1 MEAIPFAIRG
11 LVLLS
16 WRLLV
21 GGLKPGCQKE
31 NWLTFLTYFNSIQKK
46 SALSSFVHLLNAAKS
61 ITTGRWQ
68 RWQCKYA
75 GWTVFD
81 FCQVVRQATR

>member
-31 NWLTFLTYFNSIQKK
+31 NWLTFFTYFNSIQKK
-46 SALSSFVHLLNAAKS
+46 SALSSFVHLLNAAKVS
-61 ITTGRWQ
+61 QPDAGKDGNASMPAGRYLIFV
-68 RWQCKYA
+68 KL
-75 GWTVFD
+75 
-81 FCQVVRQATR
+81 